1 MADVYEDY
9 FHCGSCH
16 AFEVAFTDRMGRTQ
30 GQCFRKPRRGTVGA
44 HDFACQDYRLQRDRL
59 IPGAKVPDDAPEYSP
74 RELMRKRAL
83 KRAAEDHKRSEAR
96 QSSRRGSGR
105 GRRKIEVP
113 IKPKIQEI
121 PLGEEGADVDRD
133 ELKDL
138 LAEVID
144 EALAMSDPP
153 IHPKYRGGKL
163 VIQPANEELAAKEV
177 PLEVFFRKI
186 TTVRDK
192 LRVLEQKVNGNKVM
206 EPDERAQLQGYITG
220 CYGALKTFNVLFAE
234 RDDWFNS

>member
-9 FHCGSCH
+9 FHCGSCGS
-16 AFEVAFTDRMGRTQ
+16 FEVAFVDRMGRTQ

-59 IPGAKVPDDAPEYSP
+59 IPGAKVPDDAPVHSP

-83 KRAAEDHKRSEAR
+83 SQAADSQRRAAAR
-96 QSSRRGSGR
+96 RPKKSRAP
-105 GRRKIEVP
+105 EVP
-113 IKPKIQEI
+113 VKPKIQEI
-121 PLGEEGADVDRD
+121 PLGEEGEDVDRD
-133 ELKDL
+133 VLKDL

-153 IHPKYRGGKL
+153 MHPKFRGGKV
-163 VIQPANEELAAKEV
+163 VIQPANEELASKEV
-177 PLEVFFRKI
+177 AIDVFFRKI

-192 LRVLEQKVNGNKVM
+192 LRVLEQKVNGNKSL
-206 EPDERAQLQGYITG
+206 EPDERAQMQGYITG
-220 CYGALKTFNVLFAE
+220 CYGALKTFNMLFAD
-234 RDDWFNS
+234 RDDWFQS

>member
-9 FHCGSCH
+9 FHCGSCSN
-16 AFEVAFTDRMGRTQ
+16 FEVAFLDRMGRTQ

-44 HDFACQDYRLQRDRL
+44 HDFACDDYRLQRDRL
-59 IPGAKVPDDAPEYSP
+59 IPGAKVPADAPERTP
-74 RELMRKRAL
+74 RELMRSRAL
-83 KRAAEDHKRSEAR
+83 REATENQKRDAARRPAR
-96 QSSRRGSGR
+96 ARVD
-105 GRRKIEVP
+105 EVP

-121 PLGEEGADVDRD
+121 RLGEEGEDVDRD
-133 ELKDL
+133 VLKGL

-153 IHPKYRGGKL
+153 LHPKYRGGKL
-163 VIQPANEELAAKEV
+163 VIHPGNDELAPKEV
-177 PLEVFFRKI
+177 EIDVFFRKI

-192 LRVLEQKVNGNKVM
+192 LRVLEQKVNGNKLM
-206 EPDERAQLQGYITG
+206 EADERAQMQGYITG
-220 CYGALKTFNVLFAE
+220 CYGALKTFNVLFAD